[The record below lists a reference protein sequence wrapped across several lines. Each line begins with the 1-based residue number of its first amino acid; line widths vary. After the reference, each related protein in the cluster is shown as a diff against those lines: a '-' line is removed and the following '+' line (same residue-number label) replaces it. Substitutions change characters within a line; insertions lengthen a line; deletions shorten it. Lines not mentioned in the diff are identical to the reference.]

1 LSRPPRGAT
10 LAQISADILAIEKEA
25 EGLLDGLL
33 GQGHEESRQIDHV
46 TASRELHPR
55 DDQKVL
61 VTPSQELAFAE
72 VVSLIHAARQR
83 THQAINTELVGL

>member
-1 LSRPPRGAT
+1 
-10 LAQISADILAIEKEA
+10 
-25 EGLLDGLL
+25 
-33 GQGHEESRQIDHV
+33 
-46 TASRELHPR
+46 
-55 DDQKVL
+55 